1 MSRFFID
8 RPIFAWVI
16 AIVIM
21 LAGALAIFSLPVA
34 QYPAIAPP
42 AVTIQATYPGAS
54 AETLQDSVTQV
65 IEQRMTGLDGFRYMK
80 STSDSTGR
88 LRIELTFEPGTNPDI
103 AQVQVQNKLS
113 LAVPLLPD
121 AVQRQGIQ
129 VTKSAAGYLL
139 VIAFTAVD
147 GAYTSTELA
156 DFITTNV
163 QDTISRVSGVG
174 EVQVFG
180 SPYAM
185 RIWLNPDKM
194 NQFKVTPGDIRN
206 AVRAQNAQVSA
217 GELGGAPAVKGQ
229 SLTATITAQTLLE
242 TPKDFEQIILRTTED
257 GATVRLKD
265 VARIDYGSENY
276 NILPRWN
283 SRNASGIGI
292 RLASG
297 ANALDT
303 AEAVIAGMERITP
316 LIPEGMEWD
325 VAYDTTPFVKISIEG
340 VVKTLIEA
348 IILVFLVMYLF
359 LQNFRATLIPT
370 IAVPVVLLGTFAV
383 LSVFG
388 FSINTLT
395 MFAMVL
401 AIG

>member
-21 LAGALAIFSLPVA
+21 LAGALAIFNLPVA

-129 VTKSAAGYLL
+129 VTKSSTGYLL

-163 QDTISRVSGVG
+163 QDTMSRVNGVG

-206 AVRAQNAQVSA
+206 AVLAQNAQVSA

-229 SLTATITAQTLLE
+229 TLTATITAQTLLE
-242 TPKDFEQIILRTTED
+242 TPEDFEQIILRTAGD

-283 SRNASGIGI
+283 GRNAW
-292 RLASG
+292 
-297 ANALDT
+297 
-303 AEAVIAGMERITP
+303 V
-316 LIPEGMEWD
+316 
-325 VAYDTTPFVKISIEG
+325 
-340 VVKTLIEA
+340 
-348 IILVFLVMYLF
+348 
-359 LQNFRATLIPT
+359 
-370 IAVPVVLLGTFAV
+370 
-383 LSVFG
+383 SVFVWPRVP
-388 FSINTLT
+388 THWT
-395 MFAMVL
+395 PRRA
-401 AIG
+401 

>member
-21 LAGALAIFSLPVA
+21 LAGALAIFNLPVA

-113 LAVPLLPD
+113 LAVPLLPA

-129 VTKSAAGYLL
+129 VTKSATGYLL
-139 VIAFTAVD
+139 VIAFTAID
-147 GAYTSTELA
+147 GAFTSTELA
-156 DFITTNV
+156 DFISTNV
-163 QDTISRVSGVG
+163 QDTVSRVTGVG

-185 RIWLNPDKM
+185 RIWLNPEKM

-206 AVRAQNAQVSA
+206 AVLAQNA
-217 GELGGAPAVKGQ
+217 
-229 SLTATITAQTLLE
+229 
-242 TPKDFEQIILRTTED
+242 
-257 GATVRLKD
+257 
-265 VARIDYGSENY
+265 
-276 NILPRWN
+276 
-283 SRNASGIGI
+283 
-292 RLASG
+292 
-297 ANALDT
+297 
-303 AEAVIAGMERITP
+303 
-316 LIPEGMEWD
+316 
-325 VAYDTTPFVKISIEG
+325 
-340 VVKTLIEA
+340 
-348 IILVFLVMYLF
+348 
-359 LQNFRATLIPT
+359 
-370 IAVPVVLLGTFAV
+370 
-383 LSVFG
+383 
-388 FSINTLT
+388 
-395 MFAMVL
+395 
-401 AIG
+401 